1 MLRASVLNYG
11 SNWEK
16 CLPYAEFSYNNNY
29 QAGIKM
35 SPFEVLYARPCK
47 TPLMWSQ
54 LGERSFF
61 DSAKIQDAEE
71 GVAQVKENL
80 RIAQS

>member
-1 MLRASVLNYG
+1 
-11 SNWEK
+11 
-16 CLPYAEFSYNNNY
+16 
-29 QAGIKM
+29 M
-35 SPFEVLYARPCK
+35 SPFEALYGRPCK

-71 GVAQVKENL
+71 GVAQVRENL
-80 RIAQS
+80 RIA